1 MREVMTTPI
10 LKGFDQKTAFFEG
23 WSWFKFNNSA
33 LALGANLKF
42 DTKVPKGLQLKV
54 RKFWGLV
61 LTLLEVTG
69 KKMEGVGRGGIFFPP
84 PPILNRVKI
93 FFSFFI
99 SFTSIIFLKFSI
111 VSLFYPRKHCLSVSK
126 WFAVLVSIYLLL
138 FFFAC

>member
-61 LTLLEVTG
+61 LKSYRE
-69 KKMEGVGRGGIFFPP
+69 KNGRSGAGGDLFPP
-84 PPILNRVKI
+84 TPH
-93 FFSFFI
+93 SE
-99 SFTSIIFLKFSI
+99 
-111 VSLFYPRKHCLSVSK
+111 
-126 WFAVLVSIYLLL
+126 
-138 FFFAC
+138 